1 MKKILIPILLI
12 TLLFITIG
20 CEQSQYAM
28 KTLIVKNESDINLGA
43 LSIGILDGLFDYRGY
58 SPQGN
63 PIIYAGDSKEYT
75 IAYIITGEES
85 PQIRV
90 ETSSMSELGER
101 GVLLTPRVGSPKATI
116 YFTFD
121 TSSNEDIIL
130 TFQEEVEDPSSF
142 SFSGEGSGFKVL
154 SDD

>member
-28 KTLIVKNESDINLGA
+28 KTLIVKNESDIDLGA

-90 ETSSMSELGER
+90 ETSEMSVLGVR
-101 GVLLTPRVGSPKATI
+101 GMKLTSRDSFSGATV

-121 TSSNEDIIL
+121 TSSNEDLIL
-130 TFQEEVEDPSSF
+130 TFTGEEGVTLYSF
-142 SFSGEGSGFKVL
+142 TGEGSGFQVL